1 MSEKELRVYKM
12 TRLRNLKRRYA
23 RMIQHSDLVEDC
35 IDLKCEIDSLEREL
49 YVE

>member
-1 MSEKELRVYKM
+1 MPKADVNKSMY
-12 TRLRNLKRRYA
+12 
-23 RMIQHSDLVEDC
+23 HSDLVEDC

>member
-1 MSEKELRVYKM
+1 MNEKELKVYNETK
-12 TRLRNLKRRYA
+12 LRNLKRKYA

-49 YVE
+49 NI